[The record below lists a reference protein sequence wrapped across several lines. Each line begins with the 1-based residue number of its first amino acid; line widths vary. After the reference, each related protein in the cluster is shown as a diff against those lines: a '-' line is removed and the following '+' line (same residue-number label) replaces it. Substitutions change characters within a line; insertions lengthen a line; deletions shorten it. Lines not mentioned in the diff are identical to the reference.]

1 MRKQADI
8 AQNVKDFL
16 KSRTVQGAALGGAAG
31 TGLGLLNT
39 KADLEHLMPY
49 IASGT
54 VGGGLLGSAVD
65 GGPSKPSDLQTP
77 SRIGQLLSTGAGA
90 TIAAILA
97 AVATGKA
104 TKGLGYADD
113 VVRRNVRRAA
123 VSGGIGGGVAGG
135 TLPYWDDIDDLGY
148 YFEE

>member
-39 KADLEHLMPY
+39 KADLKHLLPY
-49 IASGT
+49 ITSGT

-65 GGPSKPSDLQTP
+65 SGPSKPSDLESP
-77 SRIGQLLSTGAGA
+77 NRFGQ
-90 TIAAILA
+90 ILA
-97 AVATGKA
+97 GV
-104 TKGLGYADD
+104 LGM
-113 VVRRNVRRAA
+113 
-123 VSGGIGGGVAGG
+123 VAGG
-135 TLPYWDDIDDLGY
+135 ALGKRYGGKLFNISDDVARSYGKAIGATTGVGMPYLDDINDLGY